1 MPMATLAGYLSG
13 NSISPMREMGAYE
26 ALWAKTNATF
36 KRLAEKFRSRPDAVP
51 SDFVSPVVADKF
63 AQEAIEVLKRA
74 KVVRFGVRVHGA
86 GEYPV
91 RLREALYPV
100 ELLYYQ
106 GWWDLVESRC
116 VAVVGTRTP
125 SLDAVKRTKAL
136 VGRLVGDGFTIVS
149 GLAKGIDTVA
159 HETAIT
165 EGGLTIAVIG
175 TALSRAYPSQ
185 NRALQE
191 RISEEYLLISQVPVI
206 RSAHQGPA
214 QNRIF
219 FPERN
224 VTMSALTQA
233 TIIVEAGDTSGTLVQ
248 ANAALKQGRKLF
260 ILDSCFRNPAL
271 TWPARLQAHGAIRV
285 REYDEIAKHLAS

>member
-1 MPMATLAGYLSG
+1 TGPVRAVVLLQKSRLSLLFRLHLQLESMPMATLAGYLSG

-159 HETAIT
+159 HETA
-165 EGGLTIAVIG
+165 
-175 TALSRAYPSQ
+175 
-185 NRALQE
+185 
-191 RISEEYLLISQVPVI
+191 
-206 RSAHQGPA
+206 
-214 QNRIF
+214 
-219 FPERN
+219 
-224 VTMSALTQA
+224 
-233 TIIVEAGDTSGTLVQ
+233 
-248 ANAALKQGRKLF
+248 
-260 ILDSCFRNPAL
+260 
-271 TWPARLQAHGAIRV
+271 
-285 REYDEIAKHLAS
+285 